1 MIARRVRAHG
11 RVQGVGFRDAMVDAA
26 TLAGA
31 QGWVRNRR
39 DGTVEAVFRGPDD
52 RVRQMLDLC
61 RRGPP
66 VARVDRVDVHPAEAG
81 EAGQPG
87 FEQRPTA

>member
-11 RVQGVGFRDAMVDAA
+11 RVQGVGFRDAMGDAA

-39 DGTVEAVFRGPDD
+39 DGTVEAWVQGDESAVE
-52 RVRQMLDLC
+52 RVLAWA
-61 RRGPP
+61 RRGPRLAQVERLE
-66 VARVDRVDVHPAEAG
+66 VAEVEADATIAGFDRA
-81 EAGQPG
+81 
-87 FEQRPTA
+87 PTA

>member
-39 DGTVEAVFRGPDD
+39 DGTVEAWVQGDESAVE
-52 RVRQMLDLC
+52 RVLAWA
-61 RRGPP
+61 RRGPRLAQVERVE
-66 VARVDRVDVHPAEAG
+66 VAEVEADATIAGFDRA
-81 EAGQPG
+81 
-87 FEQRPTA
+87 PTA

>member
-39 DGTVEAVFRGPDD
+39 DGTVEAWVQGDESAVE
-52 RVRQMLDLC
+52 RVLAWA
-61 RRGPP
+61 RRGPRLAQVERLE
-66 VARVDRVDVHPAEAG
+66 VAEVEADATVAGFDRA
-81 EAGQPG
+81 
-87 FEQRPTA
+87 PTA

>member
-39 DGTVEAVFRGPDD
+39 DGTVEAWVQGDESAVE
-52 RVRQMLDLC
+52 RVLAWA
-61 RRGPP
+61 RRGPRLAQVERLE
-66 VARVDRVDVHPAEAG
+66 VAEVEADATIARFDRA
-81 EAGQPG
+81 
-87 FEQRPTA
+87 PTA